1 MDGQD
6 WRLDLAEGRTPAAEC
21 QWWADRLGS
30 RQAEWGS
37 AGAPRLF
44 YSPEAEVQWGEVSAM
59 GRGETAEKLSLEED
73 SKLPL
78 LGTPTQGFPQGE

>member
-30 RQAEWGS
+30 RQAEWVGWRL
-37 AGAPRLF
+37 RLF

-59 GRGETAEKLSLEED
+59 GRGETAEKLSLEEN
-73 SKLPL
+73 SRTSIE
-78 LGTPTQGFPQGE
+78 GG